1 MIFSFDYVVVANVGL
16 PCELSKRN
24 YIIKNQCNG
33 SYDVVRSLICRN
45 YNIFVVNIAIVGSL
59 KTDVAFVFI
68 DIMRFQI
75 RI

>member
-24 YIIKNQCNG
+24 SIFKNQSNG
-33 SYDVVRSLICRN
+33 YYGVVMSLICRS
-45 YNIFVVNIAIVGSL
+45 YTIFVVNIAIVGSL
-59 KTDVAFVFI
+59 TTDVAFVLI
-68 DIMRFQI
+68 DILSFPI